1 MHVLQVLCSS
11 LHTTPFCLHCP
22 CVCPCVR
29 PQVNLC
35 FDQLVY
41 KLSEQIFQY
50 YKHLAARAGTLTAVG
65 VASVPADFFL
75 SPPLPSLPSLP
86 PPPHTHALSIL
97 LDKRFRAECLP
108 AKYPHPVP
116 NRYETILKQRHVQ
129 VGLPCAFLSACPP
142 TPPLSLP
149 TVAGT
154 VHRPELPPVT
164 EAGQQ
169 LGQGYRPS
177 CCKV

>member
-22 CVCPCVR
+22 CVCPCVH

-50 YKHLAARAGTLTAVG
+50 YKHLAARSGTLTAVV
-65 VASVPADFFL
+65 VASLPAEFIL
-75 SPPLPSLPSLP
+75 SPLPL
-86 PPPHTHALSIL
+86 HTHSIL

-129 VGLPCAFLSACPP
+129 VGPSSALPVCLSTDSAPFPP
-142 TPPLSLP
+142 NSCWD
-149 TVAGT
+149 G
-154 VHRPELPPVT
+154 
-164 EAGQQ
+164 
-169 LGQGYRPS
+169 PS
-177 CCKV
+177 T